1 MSEVVKE
8 LVPLFGVLVP
18 ITAIVG
24 GIGIAAFSMYLTAR
38 SRQMAHRERLAMIER
53 GLVPPSEPVHDVPTA
68 GRWVRS
74 GIIVMSL
81 GLGMAVMIAF
91 ASNGLAIRQAIGVGG
106 MLFLL
111 GVGLS
116 VVGYVESRRAVSLTA
131 DTQDVDSSARHPPV
145 RGQ

>member
-1 MSEVVKE
+1 
-8 LVPLFGVLVP
+8 
-18 ITAIVG
+18 
-24 GIGIAAFSMYLTAR
+24 MYLTAR

-111 GVGLS
+111 GVGLF

-131 DTQDVDSSARHPPV
+131 STQDGDSSAPSSSS
-145 RGQ
+145 